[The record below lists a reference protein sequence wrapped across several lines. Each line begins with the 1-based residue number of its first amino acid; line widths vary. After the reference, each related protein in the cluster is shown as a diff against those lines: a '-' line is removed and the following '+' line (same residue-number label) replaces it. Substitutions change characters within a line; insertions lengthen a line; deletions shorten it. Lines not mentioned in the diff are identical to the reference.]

1 MKKLLKW
8 GFICTGIIIGGL
20 IFFAFARTWNKTEI
34 EFLIH
39 INQELVQ
46 QSVFGESPTFAIWLE
61 DPGNGLT
68 HTAYV
73 TRRAGVGDWEG
84 KREVPVA
91 LPLWFE
97 VNKAEKRRKSPDA
110 GIILDEMAITGATPL
125 PGYFRTRVRV
135 KPGSKWICWIEVNLA
150 GDYNNAYPEFN
161 PVNHTQDEYGTG
173 QPALLYKAVV
183 EVQKAG
189 MAVPEISGM
198 CLFDKENQ
206 VVVEPLRGIT
216 TATEVFDE
224 ISIAVVRPKPRILE
238 KPIIIILN
246 SN

>member
-1 MKKLLKW
+1 MKKLIKW
-8 GFICTGIIIGGL
+8 GLICTGFIISGL
-20 IFFAFARTWNKTEI
+20 ILFAFAKTWNKTEI

-46 QSVFGESPTFAIWLE
+46 QSAFGESPTFAIWLE

-84 KREVPVA
+84 KKEVPVA

-97 VNKAEKRRKSPDA
+97 INKAEKQRKSSDA
-110 GIILDEMAITGATPL
+110 ENFQDEMFITGATPV

-135 KPGSKWICWIEVNLA
+135 QPGSQWICWIEVNLA
-150 GDYNNAYPEFN
+150 GDYNDAFQEYNPET
-161 PVNHTQDEYGTG
+161 HIQDEFATG
-173 QPALLYKAVV
+173 QPALLYRAEV
-183 EVQKAG
+183 EVLKEG
-189 MAVPEISGM
+189 NVVPKISGM
-198 CLFDKENQ
+198 CIFNKENKVT
-206 VVVEPLRGIT
+206 VVPLHGIT

-224 ISIAVVRPKPRILE
+224 ISITVVRPKPRILD
-238 KPIIIILN
+238 KPIIKIL
-246 SN
+246 